1 MTLRPTVTRARLRR
15 AKGSLALA
23 GAIAAL
29 ASAAPRDA
37 SAGGLYFSDRGVR
50 PLGRGGAFVA
60 GADDLNA
67 TWYNPAGLADAGSSF
82 LLDASW
88 LNFSSTFARQT
99 NALSADKVVYA
110 ESFPTVGGSTK
121 FIPIPTLGVS
131 YKLGPVTLAL
141 AVFSPC
147 TAIASYPLTL
157 PDGTTPSPSRYSL
170 VSLDGSALAVTG
182 LWAAFKPAEWIRL
195 GLGVEAL
202 VGSFDST
209 VVFSACPPHNLVCA
223 AEDPQYDALSQ
234 LKVGPIFAPSANA
247 GVTVVPSKYVRIGL
261 SGQLP
266 MWVDAPATV
275 TVRLPN
281 ADVFDGA
288 SQQGTA
294 AHVKFNLPAV
304 FRAGVE
310 GRFGAGPGKLRVEL
324 AYEREL
330 WDDHQSIDIYPENIT
345 LVGVKGFPS
354 PFAVSPISIP
364 RHFQDSN
371 SVRLGAEYSFKLA
384 GYGFDVRAG
393 GNYETS
399 AIPTAYL
406 SPLTVDMNKFFLG
419 LGGSLHIAKHWRLD
433 GVYGHVFAS
442 SVYVDPAVAAVP
454 KVNPVQGN
462 PTNSETVNGGTYTAQ
477 ADVLGVG
484 LNYTF

>member
-1 MTLRPTVTRARLRR
+1 VRGAWGLGASLVPVATLVFVATL
-15 AKGSLALA
+15 S
-23 GAIAAL
+23 
-29 ASAAPRDA
+29 RDA
-37 SAGGLYFSDRGVR
+37 HAAGLYFSDRGVR

-67 TWYNPAGLADAGSSF
+67 TWYNPAGLADAGSSL

-88 LNFSSTFARQT
+88 LNFSSAFARQT
-99 NALSADKVVYA
+99 NVPSAAGTVYTD
-110 ESFPTVGGSTK
+110 SFPTVGGSTK
-121 FIPIPTLGVS
+121 FIPIPTIGAS
-131 YKLGPVTLAL
+131 YQLFPATLAL
-141 AVFSPC
+141 AVFSPY
-147 TAIASYPLTL
+147 TAIASYPATL
-157 PDGTTPSPSRYSL
+157 SDGTTPSPSRYSL

-182 LWAAFKPAEWIRL
+182 LWAAFKPANWVRL

-209 VVFSACPPHNLVCA
+209 VVFSACPPQTLVCA
-223 AEDPQYDALSQ
+223 AEDPQYDALTQ
-234 LKVGPIFAPSANA
+234 LKVGPIFSPSGNA
-247 GVTVVPSKYVRIGL
+247 GATFIPEKHVRIGI

-266 MWVDAPATV
+266 IAVDAPATIS
-275 TVRLPN
+275 VRLPN
-281 ADVFDGA
+281 APEFDNA
-288 SQQGTA
+288 SQQGTS

-310 GRFGAGPGKLRVEL
+310 GRFDLAGGGMRVE
-324 AYEREL
+324 ATYEREF
-330 WDDHQSIDIYPENIT
+330 WSDHQSIDIYPDNVT
-345 LVGVKGFPS
+345 LVGIKGFPS

-364 RHFQDSN
+364 RNFQDSN
-371 SVRLGAEYSFKLA
+371 SYRLGAEYTFKIA
-384 GYGFDVRAG
+384 GYGFDARVG

-433 GVYGHVFAS
+433 AVYGHVFAS
-442 SVYVDPAVAAVP
+442 SVYVNPATAMVP
-454 KVNPVQGN
+454 KVNPVQ
-462 PTNSETVNGGTYTAQ
+462 TEAVNGGTYTAT

-484 LNYTF
+484 LNYRF